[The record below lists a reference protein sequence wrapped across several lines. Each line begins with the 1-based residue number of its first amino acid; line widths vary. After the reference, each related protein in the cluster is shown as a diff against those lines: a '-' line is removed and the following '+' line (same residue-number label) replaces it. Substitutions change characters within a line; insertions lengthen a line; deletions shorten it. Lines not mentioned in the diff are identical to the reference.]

1 MCQLKL
7 CCCAGGAFLVEKK
20 GKDRTAWTRHVAFV
34 VASHYRLQIIFCSR
48 KYVFKGIFLF
58 VRGDRKFCKSRGR
71 LSRGKVDSC
80 QRPFHDVFRV
90 PFCLEALFEFQKT
103 LFKCIFSEELVLNNL
118 IASSLLKPYFTP
130 GGWHEANCLNWK
142 VSVGL

>member
-1 MCQLKL
+1 MDSPCGF
-7 CCCAGGAFLVEKK
+7 CG
-20 GKDRTAWTRHVAFV
+20 RVALSPSNYIFAL
-34 VASHYRLQIIFCSR
+34 ASMSLREF
-48 KYVFKGIFLF
+48 FLF
-58 VRGDRKFCKSRGR
+58 VRGDRRFCKSRGR
-71 LSRGKVDSC
+71 LSKGKVDSC

-118 IASSLLKPYFTP
+118 IASSLMKPYFTP
-130 GGWHEANCLNWK
+130 SGWHEANCLNWK